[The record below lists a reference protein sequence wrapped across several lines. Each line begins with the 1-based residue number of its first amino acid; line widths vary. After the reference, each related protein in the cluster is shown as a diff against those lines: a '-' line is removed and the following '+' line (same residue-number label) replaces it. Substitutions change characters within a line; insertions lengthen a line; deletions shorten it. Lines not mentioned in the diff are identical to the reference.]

1 MTYTEQ
7 QLNIIKQCGELLIRL
22 DEVGYL
28 LELDA
33 AQVETDLNNKH
44 TPAHAI
50 YMRGKLETKMALREN
65 LLKNAKRG
73 SPIAEQLFNE
83 LLK

>member
-1 MTYTEQ
+1 MTYSDEH
-7 QLNIIKQCGELLIRL
+7 LEIIKQCGELLIRF
-22 DEVGYL
+22 DEIGYIL
-28 LELDA
+28 GLDA
-33 AQVETDLNNKH
+33 TLVETDLNNKYN
-44 TPAHAI
+44 PAHAI

-73 SPIAEQLFNE
+73 SPIAEQLFND